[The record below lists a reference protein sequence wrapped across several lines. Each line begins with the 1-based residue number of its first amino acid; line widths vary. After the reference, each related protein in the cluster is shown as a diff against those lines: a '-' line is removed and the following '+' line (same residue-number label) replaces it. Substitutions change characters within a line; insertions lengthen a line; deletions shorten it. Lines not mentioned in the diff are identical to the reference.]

1 MERTSQHTATCRGT
15 IALVMNEK
23 AGALLGQD
31 GSAGMLTKNLA
42 AAGFDIV
49 SPPPGALPDR
59 LRQAHDQGADL
70 IVVAGGDGTV
80 ACAAAV
86 LANTGAALGIIPAG
100 TANLL
105 ARDLGIPPD
114 DQSAAIRIL
123 TEGHRRD
130 IDVGDIDGHVFLCA
144 LMLGSPARLGHHR
157 EMGRRRGNGI
167 AAWLHFGRAFLRA
180 TVRHRALTFRVIV
193 DGAHH
198 RVRTPALT
206 ITVNALDDTSGRLFG
221 RSHLDAGVLCL
232 YAVRH
237 RSLFAFLR
245 LALRAASGRIADDPA
260 VTILKGEHITI
271 AGPTA
276 SLRVL
281 IDGEEHL
288 LPSPA
293 NIALIKKALN
303 VMAAAA

>member
-1 MERTSQHTATCRGT
+1 MERTATRRGT
-15 IALVMNEK
+15 LALVLNEK
-23 AGALLGQD
+23 SGALLGQD
-31 GSAGMLTKNLA
+31 AIAGTLTKNLA
-42 AAGFDIV
+42 TAGFDIT
-49 SPPPGALPDR
+49 SPPQGDLPDR
-59 LRQAHDQGADL
+59 IRQAHAHGADL

-80 ACAAAV
+80 ACAATV

-114 DQSAAIRIL
+114 DHEAAIRIL
-123 TEGHRRD
+123 TDGHRRA
-130 IDVGDIDGHVFLCA
+130 IDVGDIEGQFFLCA

-157 EMGRRRGNGI
+157 EIGRRRGNGL

-180 TVRHRALTFRVIV
+180 TLRHRAITFHVTV
-193 DGAHH
+193 DGTRH
-198 RVRTPALT
+198 RLRTPALT
-206 ITVNALDDTSGRLFG
+206 IAVNALDDTSGRLFG
-221 RSHLDAGVLCL
+221 RSRLDGGLLWL
-232 YAVRH
+232 YAVRP
-237 RSLFAFLR
+237 RSAFALLR
-245 LALRAASGRIADDPA
+245 LGLRAASGRIAEDPTA
-260 VTILKGEHITI
+260 TILRGEHITI

-293 NIALIKKALN
+293 TMTLKKKALT

>member
-1 MERTSQHTATCRGT
+1 
-15 IALVMNEK
+15 MNEK
-23 AGALLGQD
+23 SGALLGQD
-31 GSAGMLTKNLA
+31 GSAGTLTKNLA
-42 AAGFDIV
+42 NAGFDV
-49 SPPPGALPDR
+49 MSPKPGALPDR
-59 LRQAHDQGADL
+59 IRQAHDHGADL

-86 LANTGAALGIIPAG
+86 LANTGATLGIIPAG

-114 DQSAAIRIL
+114 DQEAAIRIL
-123 TEGHRRD
+123 TTGHRRA
-130 IDVGDIDGHVFLCA
+130 IDAGEIEGHIFLCA

-157 EMGRRRGNGI
+157 EMGRRRGNGL

-180 TVRHRALTFRVIV
+180 TLRHRAITFHVTV
-193 DGAHH
+193 DGTRH
-198 RVRTPALT
+198 RLRTHALT
-206 ITVNALDDTSGRLFG
+206 LAVNALDDTSGRLFG
-221 RSHLDAGVLCL
+221 RSHLDAGALWL
-232 YAVRH
+232 YAVRP
-237 RSLFAFLR
+237 RSLFALFR
-245 LALRAASGRIADDPA
+245 LAFRAASGNIAEDPA
-260 VTILKGEHITI
+260 VTILHGERVTI

-293 NIALIKKALN
+293 TVTLNKKALG